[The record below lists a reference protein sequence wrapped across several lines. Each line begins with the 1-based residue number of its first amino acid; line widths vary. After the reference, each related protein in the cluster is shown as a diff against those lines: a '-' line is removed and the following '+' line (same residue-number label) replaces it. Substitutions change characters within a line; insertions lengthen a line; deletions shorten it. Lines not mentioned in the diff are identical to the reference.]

1 VLSLEKK
8 RSAEQLELVIDDS
21 TLGIARA
28 ACWPGAALEQG
39 QTFDRSDAGKTPQ
52 SQEKAAFWA

>member
-21 TLGIARA
+21 TLGIGARGVLA
-28 ACWPGAALEQG
+28 GSGAVEQG
-39 QTFDRSDAGKTPQ
+39 QTFGRSDAGKTGQ
-52 SQEKAAFWA
+52 SQAIG